1 MRNSAGAGDGFCMDR
16 DESPLRM
23 NFFGKK
29 VPVPKPD
36 RTADDAPPMLRAL
49 KEVWDINTEKKHERV
64 DAPVSSDI
72 YVARPRKNGIP
83 PRHLGRRV
91 EE

>member
-1 MRNSAGAGDGFCMDR
+1 
-16 DESPLRM
+16 M
-23 NFFGKK
+23 NIFGKK
-29 VPVPKPD
+29 TPARKPD
-36 RTADDAPPMLRAL
+36 RDGDETPPMVRAL

-64 DAPVSSDI
+64 DTPVSSDI
-72 YVARPRKNGIP
+72 YMARPRKNGIP

>member
-29 VPVPKPD
+29 VPAPKPD

>member
-1 MRNSAGAGDGFCMDR
+1 MDR
-16 DESPLRM
+16 DESLFRM

-29 VPVPKPD
+29 VPAQKPD
-36 RTADDAPPMLRAL
+36 RSEDDAPPMLRAL
-49 KEVWDINTEKKHERV
+49 KEVWDINTEKKQERV
-64 DAPVSSDI
+64 DTPVSSDI
-72 YVARPRKNGIP
+72 YMARPRKNGIP